1 MTRLSTRSDLADV
14 DSFPMTHSAKN
25 ISQQAASTVLSH
37 PLAKPLAKHV
47 PKPIAQFAFAP
58 GEIASLAESAG
69 VGVSRSSSLF

>member
-14 DSFPMTHSAKN
+14 DSSPMPHSAKN

-69 VGVSRSSSLF
+69 VGVSRFSSSF